1 MSTGALM
8 PAGFLVFLAGVDAG
22 VAFLAGAAL
31 AAAFFA
37 GVFFAG
43 ADLAGVLA
51 ATAFFAGA
59 FWVAMLGSLVVL
71 VPKGTVRRAYISA

>member
-1 MSTGALM
+1 M

-31 AAAFFA
+31 VAAFLA
-37 GVFFAG
+37 GVFLAG
-43 ADLAGVLA
+43 ADVAGVLV

-71 VPKGTVRRAYISA
+71 VPKDTVRRAYISA

>member
-1 MSTGALM
+1 M

-37 GVFFAG
+37 G

-59 FWVAMLGSLVVL
+59 FWVAMLGSLVVPVFDEAMAIL
-71 VPKGTVRRAYISA
+71 RESLLAARA